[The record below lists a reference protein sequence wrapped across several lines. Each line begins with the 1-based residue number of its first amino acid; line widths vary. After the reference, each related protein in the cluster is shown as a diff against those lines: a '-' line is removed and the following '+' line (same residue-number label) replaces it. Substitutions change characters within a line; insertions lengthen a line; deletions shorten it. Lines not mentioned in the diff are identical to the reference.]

1 MARSNSKRKPT
12 KIQLTATQI
21 AAEASVTKAMKQH
34 GEFDRVRFAER
45 SEKTGAD
52 LDGHRMVR
60 RVPVTGLRRMTL
72 EPYQIAAANAYDA
85 AYLASLGACNH
96 ELKPFIDKSRVDQM
110 VIAFEG
116 GAQVAAV
123 KRHLLQVGGGG
134 NGDKSANG
142 RGVLLCG
149 LLRKLFETQRDESL
163 RVISGSK
170 KGAERNVKR
179 VRELLDELAVV
190 FGIKSRPSTG

>member
-21 AAEASVTKAMKQH
+21 EAEGTVTKAMRQH

-60 RVPVTGLRRMTL
+60 RVPVTGLRRISL

-85 AYLASLGACNH
+85 AYLSSLGACNH
-96 ELKPFIDKSRVDQM
+96 ELKPFIDKTRVNHM

-123 KRHLLQVGGGG
+123 KRHLLQTE
-134 NGDKSANG
+134 DG

-149 LLRKLFETQRDESL
+149 LLRKLFETHRDDSL

-190 FGIKSRPSTG
+190 FGIKTSG

>member
-21 AAEASVTKAMKQH
+21 AAEETVTKAMRQH
-34 GEFDRVRFAER
+34 GEFDRVCFAER

-60 RVPVTGLRRMTL
+60 RAPVTGLRRITL

-85 AYLASLGACNH
+85 AYLSSLGACNH
-96 ELKPFIDKSRVDQM
+96 ELKPFIDKTRVNNM

-116 GAQVAAV
+116 GAQIAAV
-123 KRHLLQVGGGG
+123 KRHLLLVGSDSSGKGTG
-134 NGDKSANG
+134 NG

-149 LLRKLFETQRDESL
+149 LLRKLFETHRDDSL

-179 VRELLDELAVV
+179 VKELLDELAVV
-190 FGIKSRPSTG
+190 FGIKSMG

>member
-21 AAEASVTKAMKQH
+21 AAEATVSAALKQH
-34 GEFDRVRFAER
+34 GEFERVRFAER
-45 SEKTGAD
+45 SQKTGAD

-60 RVPVTGLRRMTL
+60 SVPVTGLRRLTL
-72 EPYQIAAANAYDA
+72 EPYQIAAANEYDA

-96 ELKPFIDKSRVDQM
+96 QLRPFIDKSRVNHI
-110 VIAFEG
+110 VVATEG

-123 KRHLLQVGGGG
+123 KRHLMRC
-134 NGDKSANG
+134 GDG

-149 LLRKLFETQRDESL
+149 LLRKLFETQRDDSL

-179 VRELLDELAVV
+179 VHELLDELAVV
-190 FGIKSRPSTG
+190 FGIKSQG